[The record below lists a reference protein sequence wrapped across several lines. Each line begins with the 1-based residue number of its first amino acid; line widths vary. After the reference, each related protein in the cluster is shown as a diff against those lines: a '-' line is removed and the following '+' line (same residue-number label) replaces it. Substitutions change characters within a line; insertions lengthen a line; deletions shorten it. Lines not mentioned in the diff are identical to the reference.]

1 MKKFNSIQWKWSAVL
16 LTLSIVP
23 LLISTIFFTSY
34 FSGVVRDDTK
44 EMAEQTLQ
52 MNIDRIDEWIKS
64 KTSAVEGLISEHEEF
79 KTMKAEEIFPL
90 LTILDHSDNQS
101 EGYSLIDDK
110 GLLTNML
117 GMSSDMSDAAYF
129 LKAKETKQPSV
140 ADMSYLEP
148 LDIYIIPVI
157 VPIVGNNG
165 DFLGGVAFSLTPDT
179 LGQMSERIKLGES
192 GYGYFISSKG
202 VYYSSPDSER
212 IGKSIEEF
220 ENTPEKKAAFDT
232 VLSQND
238 GSVSYRDENGEK
250 LISYFGTVPNTD
262 WKLII
267 TVPESEINT
276 KVLNARTI
284 SIITIIISVVV
295 VSIISLLFTRLIAKP
310 IVRVSNVMKYV
321 AEGDLKQRIPVQSK
335 DEIGQMGININA
347 MIDSLSNIVQKINL
361 TVNQVSTAS
370 SELHTSANQSA
381 EASGQIALA
390 IGEVALGARTQLM
403 GAEQSARAMEEMS
416 IGVQRISETAVDVTD
431 QSEAVTNEVERG
443 YEEVQSAIAQM
454 NIIGEA
460 SQHTAK
466 GIQELASH
474 SKEIGQ
480 IVDVISMIS
489 NQTALLALNASI
501 EAARAGEH
509 GRGFA
514 VVANEVK
521 KLAEQTN
528 ESVSGIVELINVI
541 QNSTT
546 TTAEAVEHSIQVMG
560 EGISRVENIGKTF
573 GHILSSIRAV
583 STQMHD
589 VSSTTQQLSAS
600 SEEITASVEEMFRA
614 AQESATNSESVS
626 VTSKQQ
632 SAIMETISESS
643 KALDEM
649 MQELKQLIHVF
660 KV

>member
-1 MKKFNSIQWKWSAVL
+1 MKRFNSIHWKWSAVL
-16 LTLSIVP
+16 LAISIVP

-34 FSGVVRDDTK
+34 FSGVVGDDTE
-44 EMAEQTLQ
+44 EMAEQTLH
-52 MNIDRIDEWIKS
+52 MNIDRIDEWVES
-64 KTSAVEGLISEHEEF
+64 KTRAVEGVIAEHEEF
-79 KTMKAEEIFPL
+79 KSMKEEEIFPL
-90 LTILDHSDNQS
+90 LTILDHSDTQS
-101 EGYSLIDDK
+101 EGYSLLDNK
-110 GLLTNML
+110 GILKNEL
-117 GMSSDMSDAAYF
+117 GMTSDMSEADYV
-129 LKAKETKQPSV
+129 LEAKETKRPSV

-157 VPIVGNNG
+157 VPILGDNG
-165 DFLGGVAFSLTPDT
+165 EFLGGVAFSLTPDS
-179 LGQMSERIKLGES
+179 LGEMSERIKLGES
-192 GYGYFISSKG
+192 GYGYFVSSSG
-202 VYYSSPDSER
+202 VYYSSPDPER

-220 ENTPEKKAAFDT
+220 ENTPEKKAAFET
-232 VLSQND
+232 ILSQDN

-250 LISYFGTVPNTD
+250 LINYYGTVPNTD

-267 TVPESEINT
+267 TVPESEIYA
-276 KVLNARTI
+276 KVESARTLSTVI
-284 SIITIIISVVV
+284 IIISVLVM
-295 VSIISLLFTRLIAKP
+295 SLISLLFTRWIAKP

-321 AEGDLKQRIPVQSK
+321 AGGDLKQRIQVKSK
-335 DEIGQMGININA
+335 DEIGQMGTNINA
-347 MIDSLSNIVQKINL
+347 MIDSLSDIVQKINL
-361 TVNQVSTAS
+361 TVGQVSTAS
-370 SELHTSANQSA
+370 SELLVSANQSA
-381 EASGQIALA
+381 EASGHIASA
-390 IGEVALGARTQLM
+390 IGEVAMGVRTQLM

-431 QSEAVTNEVERG
+431 QSESVTNEVERG

-454 NIIGEA
+454 NVIGEA
-460 SQHTAK
+460 AQHTAK
-466 GIQELASH
+466 EIQELASH
-474 SKEIGQ
+474 SEEIGQ

-489 NQTALLALNASI
+489 SQTSLLALNASI
-501 EAARAGEH
+501 EAARAGED

-528 ESVSGIVELINVI
+528 ESVSSIVELIKVI
-541 QNSTT
+541 QSSTT

-560 EGISRVENIGKTF
+560 EGISRVENIGGTF

-583 STQMHD
+583 ATQMHD

-614 AQESATNSESVS
+614 AQESAENSESVS
-626 VTSKQQ
+626 ATSQQQ
-632 SAIMETISESS
+632 SAIMGTISQSS
-643 KALDEM
+643 KDLDEM